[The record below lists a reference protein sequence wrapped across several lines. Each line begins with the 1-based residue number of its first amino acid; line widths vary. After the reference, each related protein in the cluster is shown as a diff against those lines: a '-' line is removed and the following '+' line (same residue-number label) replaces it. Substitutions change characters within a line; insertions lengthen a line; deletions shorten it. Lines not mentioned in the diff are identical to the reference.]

1 MKEFIRNNLF
11 SLILGGV
18 VVIVAV
24 VLLAIGFV
32 ASSDTAKKIEQRQKA
47 WGSIGAMPMV
57 NTRMKNALED
67 RIAQV
72 EKEQENVEK
81 LLAKQSEKYKVLEV
95 TDSQGKVHLLLP
107 YDRNLLESLAL
118 IQRFTALYAGK
129 WGYGE
134 GGWLKRL
141 GTTRPPSEND
151 PLLLERIRHWQRRLL
166 NYDEEGL
173 QYLSRVLGRAADEL
187 DKKLKELKPETGAEG
202 SIELGETPGTYPP
215 GFEPGAREASPIVT
229 GRERVLT
236 IGTRRR
242 SDGSGE
248 SSGAGLEQRLL
259 KLRDIREAEIPA
271 IIRAIRRAGATASE
285 IDKYKDKFNQE
296 KDREQRIAY
305 AAHIE
310 RLETS
315 FKSALQEIETADG
328 NLWKNVATQLDLE
341 DAPRPAK
348 PALTEPI
355 LLAPEKAKSYIPEDI
370 KKDAAV
376 YVQQKVSLADAELY
390 AWPEAIKANA
400 QAGRIYATIEAM
412 DRYFDRGVLNAA
424 PTDLWKMQV
433 NCWVMEDI
441 LQAIKKTNDD
451 VLSQLP
457 PTHRNVTNS
466 AVKRLVKIDISEDYY
481 LSRQTG
487 PTPPGAAP
495 PPGGE
500 SGRGRSIQAGI
511 GQSLTQRAC
520 TREYDVVHYNFT
532 VVMPLY
538 HLCRLQ
544 RNLMLEKMHTVLKVQ
559 IKEPSDL
566 VSGGLPAGRAATPVG
581 AAAPP
586 IAARYYYGPDPVM
599 AVTIHGE
606 LLLRTDWARDL
617 MPVAALDE
625 QLSKYPQ
632 VLREEDIKRLP
643 TQPKPER

>member
-11 SLILGGV
+11 SLVLGGI

-24 VLLAIGFV
+24 VLLTMGFV
-32 ASSDTAKKIEQRQKA
+32 ASSDTATKIEQRQKA

-57 NTRMKNALED
+57 NTRMKNALEN

-72 EKEQENVEK
+72 EKEQESVEK

-95 TDSQGKVHLLLP
+95 ADSQGKVHPLLP
-107 YDRNLLESLAL
+107 YDRNLLEGLAL

-141 GTTRPPSEND
+141 GATRPPSEND

-166 NYDEEGL
+166 NYNEDGL

-202 SIELGETPGTYPP
+202 SIELGETSGTQPP
-215 GFEPGAREASPIVT
+215 GFEPGAREAIPIAT
-229 GRERVLT
+229 GRERVPT
-236 IGTRRR
+236 IGTKRRL
-242 SDGSGE
+242 DASGG
-248 SSGAGLEQRLL
+248 SSGAGLDQRVS
-259 KLRDIREAEIPA
+259 KLRDIREVEIPT
-271 IIRAIRRAGATASE
+271 IIRAIRRAGATADE
-285 IDKYKDKFNQE
+285 IDKYRDKLNQE
-296 KDREQRIAY
+296 TDRDQRIAY
-305 AAHIE
+305 AAHIG
-310 RLETS
+310 RLEIS
-315 FKSALQEIETADG
+315 FKSALQEIETADD

-341 DAPRPAK
+341 DASRPAK
-348 PALTEPI
+348 PDLTELI

-412 DRYFDRGVLNAA
+412 DRYFNRGVLNAA
-424 PTDLWKMQV
+424 PTDLWNMQV

-441 LQAIKKTNDD
+441 LRAIEKTNDD

-457 PTHRNVTNS
+457 PAQRNVTNS
-466 AVKRLVKIDISEDYY
+466 AVKQLVKINISKDYY
-481 LSRQTG
+481 HGRQTG
-487 PTPPGAAP
+487 PAP
-495 PPGGE
+495 AGGE
-500 SGRGRSIQAGI
+500 SGRGRNIQATI
-511 GQSLTQRAC
+511 GQSLTQRSC
-520 TREYDVVHYNFT
+520 TREYDVVHYDFT
-532 VVMPLY
+532 VVMPLR

-559 IKEPSDL
+559 IKEPSAP
-566 VSGGLPAGRAATPVG
+566 VPGGSPPGHAATPVG

-632 VLREEDIKRLP
+632 ALREEDIKRLP